1 MKIKRILLLLLL
13 IVAIISFKNDPDSYR
28 DRYSDNDDD
37 LHKALHLDT
46 EIKETKRTIAQQ
58 LMELKKNAYEI
69 FTCQIE

>member
-1 MKIKRILLLLLL
+1 MKIKRILLFLLL
-13 IVAIISFKNDPDSYR
+13 IVTINSFKNDPDSYR

-37 LHKALHLDT
+37 LHEALYLDT

>member
-1 MKIKRILLLLLL
+1 MKIKRILLFLLL
-13 IVAIISFKNDPDSYR
+13 IVTINSFKNDPDSYR
-28 DRYSDNDDD
+28 DRYSNNDDY
-37 LHKALHLDT
+37 LHETLYLDT